1 MDAIHLV
8 HEHQIRTECGRTGT
22 ALGESAGGP
31 AGGANPAD
39 EAARAALA
47 EGLGSQ
53 FEMSLRAEIK
63 LRLKGLAYTKRLAAN
78 GSQQCRTS
86 YGHETGPSVNK
97 EAQLTTM
104 LIVGFA
110 VAVFGW
116 ALVYLASSPS
126 SPEQE
131 PACHREPIPKVVRRY
146 AASIAESPR
155 LTQP

>member
-1 MDAIHLV
+1 VDAIRLV

-31 AGGANPAD
+31 AGRANPVD
-39 EAARAALA
+39 EAGRAGLA

-53 FEMSLRAEIK
+53 FE
-63 LRLKGLAYTKRLAAN
+63 N
-78 GSQQCRTS
+78 SQQCRTS
-86 YGHETGPSVNK
+86 YGHETGRSVNK

-126 SPEQE
+126 HPSKNQR
-131 PACHREPIPKVVRRY
+131 ATASRFRKWLDATRY
-146 AASIAESPR
+146 R
-155 LTQP
+155 LLKARD

>member
-1 MDAIHLV
+1 M

-53 FEMSLRAEIK
+53 FERAEIK

-126 SPEQE
+126 HPNKNQRATASRFRKWLD
-131 PACHREPIPKVVRRY
+131 ATRHRLLKARD
-146 AASIAESPR
+146 
-155 LTQP
+155 